1 MKRNLIKWLCLGAVL
16 LLCTGLGIYFTW
28 EHSLPPVGETITVAR
43 MEEGVTVEENTAFPR
58 GETVSRTIFSTDGE
72 FSALQEGLEALRY
85 SHTRKS
91 HTLPDT
97 CYYISTGGVSL
108 YLSQDGQIWI
118 NGEAYRADTE
128 ALCRLCSQLTR

>member
-28 EHSLPPVGETITVAR
+28 EHSLPPIGETITVVR
-43 MEEGVTVEENTAFPR
+43 MEEGVTVEDNTAFPR
-58 GETVSRTIFSTDGE
+58 GEVVSRTIFSTDGE

-91 HTLPDT
+91 QTLPDT
-97 CYYISTGGVSL
+97 CYYISTGTVSL

>member
-1 MKRNLIKWLCLGAVL
+1 MKRNLIKSLCLGAVL

-28 EHSLPPVGETITVAR
+28 EHSLPPIGETITVVR
-43 MEEGVTVEENTAFPR
+43 MEEGVTVEDNTAFPT
-58 GETVSRTIFSTDGE
+58 GETVSRTIFTTDGE

-91 HTLPDT
+91 QTLPDT
-97 CYYISTGGVSL
+97 CYYISTGKVSL